1 MRFLLRGYMEN
12 FTEDLQKLDVN
23 RLIVVTLTIVPFIL
37 FLLAFIFPESVFAV
51 QEDTL
56 KDQTSKIE
64 GFLTGNIL
72 RMTVLGGTVW
82 GAIQA
87 YMAGKFII
95 LASALGIGLGVYGIL
110 EWAKTTWAF
119 VI

>member
-1 MRFLLRGYMEN
+1 MKSLTNDAKKFDISRVM
-12 FTEDLQKLDVN
+12 V
-23 RLIVVTLTIVPFIL
+23 IALTIIPIL
-37 FLLAFIFPESVFAV
+37 LCLIAIIFPESIFAA
-51 QEDTL
+51 QEDSL

-72 RMTVLGGTVW
+72 RMTVLVGTVW

-95 LASALGIGLGVYGIL
+95 LASALGIGLGTYGIL

>member
-1 MRFLLRGYMEN
+1 MKSLTNDAKKFDMSRVM
-12 FTEDLQKLDVN
+12 V
-23 RLIVVTLTIVPFIL
+23 IALTIITIL
-37 FLLAFIFPESVFAV
+37 LCLIAIIFPESILAA

-72 RMTVLGGTVW
+72 RMTVLCGTVW

-95 LASALGIGLGVYGIL
+95 LASALGIGLGTYGIL

>member
-1 MRFLLRGYMEN
+1 MVNYIINQKNFDLNRF
-12 FTEDLQKLDVN
+12 
-23 RLIVVTLTIVPFIL
+23 IVITLTITPIL
-37 FLLAFIFPESVFAV
+37 LCLIVIIFPEYAFAA
-51 QEDTL
+51 QEDSL

-72 RMTVLGGTVW
+72 RMTVLVGTVW

-95 LASALGIGLGVYGIL
+95 LASALGIGLGTYGIL